1 MNLIRIFGEQISYS
15 PTWGGGGGGG
25 GGELG
30 GFHPITLEV
39 DNG

>member
-25 GGELG
+25 GGLG